1 MSLNQNNNIGSSLSG
16 MGDFLR
22 GLSALNDPDK
32 KKRQLV
38 EQAIA
43 ADPSKAE
50 EYNAQLTDAGLQNLV
65 GQKARFGTN
74 KSQALIDSIRK
85 TPLTGKRLEEKN
97 QTDAI
102 NLANTNNANAENK
115 TVLNPF
121 QAYQAKQ
128 NGSMLTSQNPFD
140 ALPQSQNNGT
150 DMLTNNTTQIN
161 GTPIAPTL
169 KNKQAEDVRRKAL
182 KLPTADEEA
191 ANAQR
196 LENEKTLG
204 DTAKLNL
211 QTKQADELTKSK
223 AEVYLEKNK
232 ISAYKASLDPN
243 LDPEIRRGLFLGEAT
258 LKDIQAGH
266 EERFANATVA
276 HEHVMENL
284 ARDAQSNKH
293 NHDLV
298 YQTANANTN
307 ASLATHIGVKP
318 EVIED
323 IQDHPEVRAIYQAPG
338 FVPKTPKDEIYKTA
352 VDGLNA
358 LGGRIGPKEIAKFHA
373 QFATLEKDELDK
385 VSTDKITPS
394 EAEQNINI
402 LAKTVYGGAGLQP
415 PIIKIT
421 KNRLFPSFDS
431 NTEGG
436 HMSDIGVKAQIVD
449 PGDIKLGLKNEAPLS
464 AEEKNQAAQIQALI
478 DKGADYESTVVSSR
492 AAKFRHLLHPA
503 KVEKK

>member
-1 MSLNQNNNIGSSLSG
+1 MSFNQGNNIGSSLAG
-16 MGDFLR
+16 LGDFLK
-22 GLSALNDPDK
+22 GLGDLNDPDRTRRNLVQQQIAEDPTK
-32 KKRQLV
+32 AQEYSQLSPEALRALV
-38 EQAIA
+38 G
-43 ADPSKAE
+43 SKA
-50 EYNAQLTDAGLQNLV
+50 
-65 GQKARFGTN
+65 KFGKN
-74 KSQALIDSIRK
+74 KTQELIDSIK
-85 TPLTGKRLEEKN
+85 NTPLTGKRLEEKN
-97 QTDAI
+97 QANAI
-102 NLANTNNANAENK
+102 RLAETNNANAEDK

-121 QAYQAKQ
+121 EAYKASQRGL
-128 NGSMLTSQNPFD
+128 NSVTQNPFD

-150 DMLTNNTTQIN
+150 DMLTNNTTAIN

-223 AEVYLEKNK
+223 AEIYLEKNK
-232 ISAYKASLDPN
+232 ISAYRASLDPN

-284 ARDAQSNKH
+284 AKDAQSNKH
-293 NHDLV
+293 NHDLI
-298 YQTANANTN
+298 YQTANAQTN

-385 VSTDKITPS
+385 VSTDKITPT

-415 PIIKIT
+415 PVIRIT
-421 KNRLFPSFDS
+421 KNQLFPSFDS

-436 HMSDIGVKAQIVD
+436 HMGDIGVKAQIVD
-449 PGDIKLGLKNEAPLS
+449 PGDVKLGLKNEAPLS

-478 DKGADYESTVVSSR
+478 DKGADYESTVINPR
-492 AAKFRHLLHPA
+492 AAKFRHLLHPT